1 MLNTLYWK
9 KYLSIFGVLVFC
21 VFLNYILWFS
31 VRETQQNWPNVP
43 PPPKIEHASASSLG
57 DKQFAYRSI
66 GLMLQNLGDSAG
78 VSRPLMDYN
87 YELLARWFYI
97 VDYLDPRS
105 NFAPYIASYYYG
117 SVQTPESLPPLL
129 EYLADVGSRA
139 DSDKWRF
146 LVQAIHLARYRLED
160 LPLALSYAERL
171 TALEGQGVELPIWAR
186 NMDNM
191 ILNVKGEKEAAYQI
205 MVQTLLTER
214 ENMERTEYLF
224 YLDYICYQIL
234 DEPERLS
241 NPLCEEIIAQ

>member
-1 MLNTLYWK
+1 MPTALYGK
-9 KYLSIFGVLVFC
+9 KYYGLFGALAVF
-21 VFLNYILWFS
+21 VFLNYLLWSF
-31 VRETQQNWPNVP
+31 VREVQENWPNVP
-43 PPPKIEHASASSLG
+43 PPPKIEQASASALG

-66 GLMLQNLGDSAG
+66 GLMLQNLGDTAG

-139 DSDKWRF
+139 EGDKWRF

-171 TALEGQGVELPIWAR
+171 TALEAEGVELPVWAR
-186 NMDNM
+186 TMDNM

-214 ENMERTEYLF
+214 DNMERTEYLF

-234 DEPERLS
+234 DETERLE
-241 NPLCEEIIAQ
+241 NPLCEEMIAQ